1 MVVGDAIMGARIT
14 DSGGT
19 DWLLQLSRMRKG
31 SKEIIEKAL
40 KAGAD
45 ILADG
50 FRSEIETIPTDDRHL
65 PEGQMRQGIR
75 TLQKQGLL
83 GSFGIS
89 PVDSKDGVYDV
100 HLGWEGYN
108 SIVTDR
114 WPKGQPNRMVAR
126 SVNAGASYMSAYP
139 FIDRARNKYR
149 KDAEKAME
157 ETVAEEIGKITE

>member
-50 FRSEIETIPTDDRHL
+50 FRSEIETLIAACIAGKRAKK
-65 PEGQMRQGIR
+65 E
-75 TLQKQGLL
+75 
-83 GSFGIS
+83 
-89 PVDSKDGVYDV
+89 
-100 HLGWEGYN
+100 
-108 SIVTDR
+108 
-114 WPKGQPNRMVAR
+114 
-126 SVNAGASYMSAYP
+126 NA
-139 FIDRARNKYR
+139 
-149 KDAEKAME
+149 E
-157 ETVAEEIGKITE
+157 